1 MSLLLH
7 MMGNRTLVTL
17 HPSPQSLPPHCL
29 GCVLSAPTLLGSPSL
44 LNGSCPKMPPTD
56 LRPPC
61 RPDQKTVLTSHSV
74 YFCSEHLLGLPR
86 PSDHHIQVQ
95 TLLPRQ
101 GLRSSRLCAPGL
113 SPRAPASPTR
123 RPPELSALCPRMS
136 PQAPPPC
143 QQALQC
149 LPHRLK
155 VFRGNNQL
163 CS

>member
-7 MMGNRTLVTL
+7 MMGNQTLVTL

-61 RPDQKTVLTSHSV
+61 HPDQKTVLTSHSV
-74 YFCSEHLLGLPR
+74 YFCSEHLLGLPT

-95 TLLPRQ
+95 TPLPPQ
-101 GLRSSRLCAPGL
+101 GLWSSLLCAPGL
-113 SPRAPASPTR
+113 SPQAPLPTR
-123 RPPELSALCPRMS
+123 SLPSSLLCTP
-136 PQAPPPC
+136 
-143 QQALQC
+143 
-149 LPHRLK
+149 
-155 VFRGNNQL
+155 G
-163 CS
+163 